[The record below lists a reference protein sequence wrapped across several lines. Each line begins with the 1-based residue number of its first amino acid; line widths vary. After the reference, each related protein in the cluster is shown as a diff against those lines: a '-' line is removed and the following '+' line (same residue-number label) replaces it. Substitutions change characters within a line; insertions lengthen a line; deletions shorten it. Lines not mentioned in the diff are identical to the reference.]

1 MKINLKDLIDKI
13 ENQDYISDLET
24 VKYSEISKSKTKLK
38 TYASKMV
45 KEVIAGIKHN
55 SLVQTQLAVDG
66 QRPVTFALETNI
78 INLPFSNYKKISNFF
93 EEGQD
98 YEVNVYFETISEYI
112 NVSKFRIDQLS
123 TGDEIIAG
131 EDEYVDKL
139 VDAIV
144 EKLKVVR
151 EYQKPEKKTE
161 AKKVQKLRKRQLNQ
175 PKQKINKQKP
185 H

>member
-24 VKYSEISKSKTKLK
+24 VKYAEISKSKAKLK
-38 TYASKMV
+38 PYATKMV
-45 KEVIAGIKHN
+45 KEVIAGIKHD

-98 YEVNVYFETISEYI
+98 YEVNVYFETISEYV

-123 TGDEIIAG
+123 TGDEIVAN

-139 VDAIV
+139 IDAIV

-151 EYQKPEKKTE
+151 EYQKPEKKTA
-161 AKKVQKLRKRQLNQ
+161 AKKSTTSKKT
-175 PKQKINKQKP
+175 KATTKKTAKKTTKK
-185 H
+185 

>member
-1 MKINLKDLIDKI
+1 MKINLKYLIDKI

-24 VKYSEISKSKTKLK
+24 VKYAEISKSKTKLK
-38 TYASKMV
+38 SYASKMV
-45 KEVIAGIKHN
+45 KEVIAGLKHN

-98 YEVNVYFETISEYI
+98 YEVNVYFETISEYV

-123 TGDEIIAG
+123 TGDEIVKS

-151 EYQKPEKKTE
+151 EYQKPEKKTATKKSTE
-161 AKKVQKLRKRQLNQ
+161 TKKKTTKSAKTKKTTK
-175 PKQKINKQKP
+175 K
-185 H
+185 